1 MGFFI
6 LCYMEKMTGVY
17 PPKLESEHYELS
29 NDGMNVSLYRRQYSK
44 VFNTLYRENIMYD
57 HDDVLNLYLDS
68 IPTFRGDALVV
79 GLGFGLLGY
88 NYRSQCNSFL
98 YLDNDDEI
106 IKMVSPYVSDC
117 EVQYADAYTY
127 NTEQRF
133 DCIFLDIFHRPVENH
148 NEKLSGLID
157 RFSKF
162 LKPDGELTYLKVEL
176 D

>member
-1 MGFFI
+1 MQ
-6 LCYMEKMTGVY
+6 KMTKVFPSNLRG
-17 PPKLESEHYELS
+17 KHYGLT
-29 NDGMNVSLYRRQYSK
+29 NDGTNVMLFRHQYSK
-44 VFNTLYRENIMYD
+44 VFDTDYRETIMYD
-57 HDDVLNLYLDS
+57 HDDVLSLYLDS

-98 YLDNDDEI
+98 YLDNDVEI
-106 IKMVSPYVSDC
+106 IEMVSPYISDC